1 MSINVSLETISLPEL
16 LKSIDLGLKS
26 GRLTIEPWSS
36 ETERDREKITYS
48 IWFEK
53 GKFIAI
59 EDNFKKLETIE
70 IIKTRG
76 WVGKIIGEKLERLC
90 PTGEALGI
98 YLTKMK
104 LLTKE
109 QLDFIFQHQLD
120 RVYRL
125 FEISSGRLIF
135 AEISELME
143 ADDRITMP
151 WLEMTG
157 NSLKASQIILNGIRL
172 LRNWDSY
179 EKRLP
184 NAEFTIQ
191 QIISETELELLPLE
205 SQLLMK
211 ANGRNSLKTIAEKL
225 DRPLEQIQKI
235 AFSLITA
242 GLIKEAPATN
252 LWQKIATSSSLQN
265 LVTNSYGE
273 NALKTPAEKLPSL
286 KILKPTIFR
295 KLAKSAIV
303 VAGATGLTLACNASG
318 IFQLLELS
326 TLDRFFR
333 WRPPEAADSNI
344 IVVTIDDTDI
354 NKLGQWPMSDAKLT
368 QTLKNLQKYKPSAI
382 GLDLY
387 RDIPVQPGHQQLL
400 KVYQNMP
407 NLVGIEKA
415 VGQKVAPPPVLSEL
429 GQVAITDTLV
439 DLDGRVRR
447 SLISL
452 ESDAGELKL
461 SLGVQLAL
469 IYLES
474 KGISLATSVDNSNR
488 YQLGKASFE
497 SLNEN
502 AGGYIRNNAGGYQIM
517 LNYPYLPNNFQ
528 TISLTD
534 VLTNRIS
541 EKLIR
546 DRIVLI
552 GASADS
558 LKDFFLTPHSYD
570 NAGTAVGSPG
580 VFIHANIASQIIKA
594 AVDGRPLL
602 KVWSESREWLW
613 ILGWSA
619 IGTALGFIVLK
630 FSLGKKKQWIN
641 WLLYLTASGA
651 LFAIAYGIFLA
662 GWWIPAIA
670 PWIALS
676 ASILFIASDRQQKL
690 QEQAYIDSPT
700 QLVNR
705 RYFNYYLEREWVREN
720 YKYVALIFCELDK
733 HQINDKQTKVSRD
746 NYLRRIAKAISS
758 VVGDKNLVARY
769 GEDKF
774 AVILPRTDEKEA
786 IEISKKIQMQVQA
799 LDISLHR
806 NINNESLFLSCG
818 VVSTIASPESSPTE
832 LIAMADEALDR
843 ESRIGSRESGVGRRG
858 EN

>member
-16 LKSIDLGLKS
+16 LKSIDLGSKS
-26 GRLTIEPWSS
+26 GRLTIESWSS
-36 ETERDREKITYS
+36 ETDIHHEKITYS

-53 GKFIAI
+53 GKFVAI
-59 EDNFKKLETIE
+59 EDNLKKLETIE

-76 WVGKIIGEKLERLC
+76 WVGKIIGDKLEQLC
-90 PTGEALGI
+90 PEREALGI
-98 YLTKMK
+98 YLAKMK

-135 AEISELME
+135 AEISELVEM
-143 ADDRITMP
+143 DDRLTMP

-157 NSLKASQIILNGIRL
+157 NSLKACQLILNGIRL
-172 LRNWDSY
+172 LRNWDNY

-184 NAEFTIQ
+184 NAEFSIQ
-191 QIISETELELLPLE
+191 QIIPETELELLPLE
-205 SQLLMK
+205 SQLSIE
-211 ANGRNSLKTIAEKL
+211 ANGQNSLKTIAEKL

-235 AFSLITA
+235 AFGLITA
-242 GLIKEAPATN
+242 GLIKETPAAN

-265 LVTNSYGE
+265 FVTNSYVE
-273 NALKTPAEKLPSL
+273 NTLRTSAEKLPN
-286 KILKPTIFR
+286 INTLKPTIF
-295 KLAKSAIV
+295 KKIVKSAI
-303 VAGATGLTLACNASG
+303 AATSIAGLTLACNASG

-344 IVVTIDDTDI
+344 LVVTIDDTDI

-368 QTLKNLQKYKPSAI
+368 QTLKNLQKYQPSAI

-497 SLNEN
+497 SLDEN

-534 VLTNRIS
+534 VLANRIS
-541 EKLIR
+541 KKLIR

-570 NAGTAVGSPG
+570 NAGTTIGSPG
-580 VFIHANIASQIIKA
+580 VFIHANIASQILKA

-602 KVWSESREWLW
+602 KVWSESQEWLW
-613 ILGWSA
+613 ILAWSA
-619 IGTALGFIVLK
+619 IGTAVGFIILK
-630 FSLGKKKQWIN
+630 FSLSKQKQWIN
-641 WLLYLTASGA
+641 WIIYLTASGV
-651 LFAIAYGIFLA
+651 LFVIAYGIFLA
-662 GWWIPAIA
+662 GWWIPVIA
-670 PWIALS
+670 PWIALI
-676 ASILFIASDRQQKL
+676 ASVLLITSDRQQKL
-690 QEQAYIDSPT
+690 QEQAYLDIPT
-700 QLVNR
+700 KLVNR
-705 RYFNYYLEREWVREN
+705 RYFNYYLEQEWVREN
-720 YKYVALIFCELDK
+720 HKYIALIFCELDK
-733 HQINDKQTKVSRD
+733 HQINNTQTKVSRD

-758 VVGDKNLVARY
+758 VVGEKNLVARY
-769 GEDKF
+769 GEEKF
-774 AVILPRTDEKEA
+774 AVILPRTDEPEA
-786 IEISKKIQMQVQA
+786 IEIAKKIQMQVQA
-799 LDISLHR
+799 LNISLNL
-806 NINNESLFLSCG
+806 NIDNDSRFLHCG

-843 ESRIGSRESGVGRRG
+843 GRD
-858 EN
+858 